1 MSFTFDEKEPI
12 YIQIADQLRDM
23 VFTREILEG
32 DQVPSTTKLSQ
43 QLKINPATVLKG
55 MNLLVEDGLIEKK
68 RGMGMFVC
76 KGAYE
81 KILCKRENLFYE
93 DYIEKLVTEA
103 LRLNI
108 SEEKLLKMVQ
118 RGYQNGK
125 FIN

>member
-1 MSFTFDEKEPI
+1 
-12 YIQIADQLRDM
+12 
-23 VFTREILEG
+23 
-32 DQVPSTTKLSQ
+32 
-43 QLKINPATVLKG
+43 
-55 MNLLVEDGLIEKK
+55 
-68 RGMGMFVC
+68 MFVC

-81 KILCKRENLFYE
+81 KILRKRENLFYE

-108 SEEKLLKMVQ
+108 SEEKLLEMVQ